1 MKREKYMFKKFSN
14 VKISAIA
21 SASGKEQHDVAEICS
36 SFLDERHVKRLIK
49 TLGFEK
55 IRQIPLNMTTAD
67 MCVQLSNDLLEE
79 LKVSKSSIDA
89 LIFVTQT
96 NDSIAPASVFSMQN
110 RIGLSSDCYLNNI
123 INGCAGSMHGLL
135 EGVSLISAGMA
146 SKVLVCFGD
155 TYCKLHELADADQ
168 KANVALFGDGAGVIL
183 LEKDTTAPDIFINYE
198 AHGQFNLAIHDSK
211 YSERLERL
219 KIGVNEGT
227 LEPSVL
233 ENYTQSGLHI
243 DGTAIA
249 SYAIDYVVPNLRTLI
264 EKSNKNISDL
274 SLFLLHQANK
284 TVLKSV
290 ALTMD
295 IDPEKVPFVA
305 QNTGNTSSAALALAI
320 GESKFVQDNLKE
332 GYVAL
337 SAFGVGMNVIS
348 LLADLSNTVVLDT
361 KYY

>member
-1 MKREKYMFKKFSN
+1 MFKQFSN

-21 SASGKEQHDVAEICS
+21 SASGKTQRNVVEICN
-36 SFLDERHVKRLIK
+36 SFLDERHSKRLVK
-49 TLGFEK
+49 TLGFEN
-55 IRQIPLNMTTAD
+55 IRQIPLEMTTSD
-67 MCVQLSNDLLEE
+67 LCVDLCKDIFRKLNINP
-79 LKVSKSSIDA
+79 KDIGA
-89 LIFVTQT
+89 LIFVSQT
-96 NDSIAPASVFSMQN
+96 NDSIAPATVFPMQKKLE
-110 RIGLSSDCYLNNI
+110 LSADCYLNNI
-123 INGCAGSMHGLL
+123 INGCSGSMHGLF
-135 EGVSLISAGMA
+135 EGASLIASGVA

-155 TYCKLHELADADQ
+155 TYCKYYELDNSDQ
-168 KANVALFGDGAGVIL
+168 KANVALFGDGAGVVL
-183 LEKDTTAPDIFINYE
+183 LEDSYEAPNLYFNYE
-198 AHGQFNLAIHDSK
+198 AQGNFANAIQDSK
-211 YSERLERL
+211 YSERYARL
-219 KIGVNEGT
+219 SIGVAKGIVDKSA
-227 LEPSVL
+227 LEQYSKK
-233 ENYTQSGLHI
+233 GLQI

-320 GESKFVQDNLKE
+320 GESKFVQDNLKK